1 LTKQPIL
8 LAFHPRCFFA
18 WTFEMTPD
26 GIKQEDDVD
35 RSQPGRTSARRS
47 LDYVIMDDGRPPCC

>member
-1 LTKQPIL
+1 
-8 LAFHPRCFFA
+8 
-18 WTFEMTPD
+18 MTPD